1 MEMSLYDC
9 KKGNLLICF
18 ECGESS
24 IQCKCDKTEVEESS
38 FVSAFE

>member
-9 KKGNLLICF
+9 KGGNLLVCF
-18 ECGESS
+18 ECGEDSN
-24 IQCKCDKTEVEESS
+24 QCKCEETKVEQSS